1 MSNHA
6 IGRGI
11 NIILKKIF
19 QRFDEGKINRETTI
33 DLIHD
38 CISALYYDDGN
49 ADEALNGI
57 NTCRCGMC
65 LKKSDKII
73 NPYELM
79 EWNYQEID
87 KLDDAVEE
95 NTAYLAFCEECW
107 KKVLKMK
114 AEKYPEKRKLEK
126 PKNRTNKNE
135 ETKMLKKGHNK
146 CTQK

>member
-6 IGRGI
+6 IGHGI
-11 NIILKKIF
+11 NIIVKKIF
-19 QRFDEGKINRETTI
+19 QRFDEGKIDRETTI

-49 ADEALNGI
+49 ADEALKGV

-65 LKKSDKII
+65 LKKVDKII
-73 NPYELM
+73 NPYKLWG
-79 EWNYQEID
+79 WNYQEID

-107 KKVLKMK
+107 KKALAMK
-114 AEKYPEKRKLEK
+114 AEKYPEKE
-126 PKNRTNKNE
+126 N
-135 ETKMLKKGHNK
+135 
-146 CTQK
+146 